1 MSWEMEGNFSD
12 VSARNGAANVTPATG
27 AYEVVIASAGPHKK
41 EDGSVASIVFDGSIV
56 GGDFGGS
63 TIKVWVGTDITK
75 AGNKRSWKTALL
87 SIGTP
92 QSQVDGPLRFNEAT
106 FKGKKA
112 YLYFKAKEE
121 GVENSQ
127 RESYFITPDAFASL
141 KGNGTQVGSA
151 SIPQVSVQKPNGSGV
166 RSLLG

>member
-1 MSWEMEGNFSD
+1 MEGNFAN
-12 VSARNGAANVTPATG
+12 VTARNGAATQTPVTG
-27 AYEVVIASAGPHKK
+27 AYEVTISHAGPHKK
-41 EDGSVASIVFDGSIV
+41 EDGTTASILFDGTIV
-56 GGDFGGS
+56 GGDYAGS
-63 TIKVWVGTDITK
+63 VIKVWVGTDLSK
-75 AGNKRSWKTALL
+75 AGNNRSWKTALL

-92 QSQVDGPLRFNEAT
+92 SSQVDGPLRYGEAT

-112 YLYFKAKEE
+112 FMYFKAKEE

-141 KGNGTQVGSA
+141 KGNASQVASGSV
-151 SIPQVSVQKPNGSGV
+151 PQVSVQKPNGGSV